1 MLRDEGSDDSSSVIA
16 EDRADLFHGESP
28 IDKQITDCCA
38 MLTVGTEISKIFRVL
53 EARSLQLKS
62 ISNQWIHLALRPL
75 EFH

>member
-1 MLRDEGSDDSSSVIA
+1 
-16 EDRADLFHGESP
+16 
-28 IDKQITDCCA
+28 
-38 MLTVGTEISKIFRVL
+38 L